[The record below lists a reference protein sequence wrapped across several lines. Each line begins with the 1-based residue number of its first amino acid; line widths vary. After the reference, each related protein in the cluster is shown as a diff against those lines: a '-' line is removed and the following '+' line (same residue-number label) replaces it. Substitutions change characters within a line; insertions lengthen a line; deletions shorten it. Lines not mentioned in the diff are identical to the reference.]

1 MIVCLY
7 ARVSTA
13 EQETDNQLIRLRE
26 VAQNR
31 RWTVYKEYVDVA
43 SGRNANRPA
52 LDEMMK
58 DAKKHRFDKILAVK
72 LDRIA
77 RNTINLCNMIQDL
90 ALWNVGIEFLDQPID
105 TSSPSGKLTIV
116 ILGAIAEFER
126 ELIVERTKDGLNR
139 ARKEGKTLGK
149 PKVTLSDYQ
158 REKARRLIAENP
170 NISTRKLAEQFDG
183 ISRMTLLKL
192 LKEEGII

>member
-1 MIVCLY
+1 MKVAIY
-7 ARVSTA
+7 ARVSTS

-26 VAQNR
+26 VARNR
-31 RWTVYKEYVDVA
+31 GWTVYKEYVDVA

-52 LDEMMK
+52 LNDMLR
-58 DAKKHRFDKILAVK
+58 DAKKHSFDKIIAVK

-149 PKVTLSDYQ
+149 PKSTLSDYQ
-158 REKARRLIAENP
+158 RDKARRILAENP
-170 NISTRKLAEQFDG
+170 DISTRKLAEQFDG
-183 ISRMTLLKL
+183 ISRMTLIKL
-192 LKEEGII
+192 LKEDGIL